1 MKLLNRSTLM
11 ILLCSALLVPVIA
24 AAAGEASPH
33 TFLKRTD
40 GVIIVWN
47 EDPAFFRVEFAGLN
61 IRRSIKGNCGVW
73 VSDHFYDINV
83 DDVAAFD
90 GAALSG
96 AELLR
101 AHMQHTQKTWVEEA
115 GMEMPLSE
123 RSIGTPLAENMAL
136 WEIVWSKKA
145 RKALKD
151 RKSAS
156 SVEKVLYLSVAVG
169 ERIVLISRPILKN
182 EDVEQGYSY
191 LSAIAESFQ
200 SSEKEINVGRVQRE
214 IQSR

>member
-1 MKLLNRSTLM
+1 MKLCIRLTLM
-11 ILLCSALLVPVIA
+11 IILSGALLMPVVA
-24 AAAGEASPH
+24 AEDGQASPH

-40 GVIIVWN
+40 SVIIVWN
-47 EDPAFFRVEFAGLN
+47 EDPAFFRLEFAGLN

-83 DDVAAFD
+83 DDVTVFD
-90 GAALSG
+90 GAGLGG

-101 AHMQHTQKTWVEEA
+101 AHMQHISQTWAEEA

-123 RSIGTPLAENMAL
+123 RSVGTPLDENMAL

-145 RKALKD
+145 RKALRD
-151 RKSAS
+151 RKSAG

-169 ERIVLISRPILKN
+169 ERIVLISRPILKG
-182 EDVEQGYSY
+182 EDAEQGYSY
-191 LSAIAESFQ
+191 LAGIAESFQ

-214 IQSR
+214 IQ